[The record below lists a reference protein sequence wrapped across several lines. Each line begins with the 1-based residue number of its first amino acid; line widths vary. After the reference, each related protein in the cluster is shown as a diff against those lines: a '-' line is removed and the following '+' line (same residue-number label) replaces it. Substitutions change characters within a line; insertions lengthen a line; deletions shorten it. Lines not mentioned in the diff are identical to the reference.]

1 MSKIRLTKF
10 AKVLLSLCL
19 MATTIYNTPIVISAT
34 EDEKIAETTPVDNL
48 KTDEVLSEGGDTTE
62 AETEG
67 DEVPIEMN
75 TEGDQGGNAGSIT
88 TPTSVPT
95 PEPTPITTP
104 EETLIPTP
112 VAIPTPIEMNTE
124 GDQGGNAGS
133 ITTPTSVPTPEPTPI
148 TTPEETLIPTP
159 VAIPT
164 PTADVTESG
173 QGDNNGNPQGDMLS
187 NPLPSESTVSIVLP
201 TQTTVATNN
210 PESTYVADEFK
221 VTSEVIYSEANDKAT
236 LILSLDTKNLSYSL
250 DIIAYDRETLT
261 VNSDEFK
268 VTSEVIYSE
277 ANDKATLILSLDTK
291 NLSYSLDIIAYDR
304 ETLTVNSDKTNIN
317 ANGNINALALDATS
331 NGEYEIS
338 YAVSDID
345 TLETID
351 GIEAAK
357 LLDSSTITL
366 SVDNIKSNESTP
378 TIEPEVIA
386 SEQPELMIPLTPK
399 PLLMNNNV
407 ETKEYPEYVSANQL
421 GPENFHNHEPN
432 VHPSNSRD
440 NCQTNHAYISNEAAR
455 NQNKHYVHISDG
467 KSGEITYV
475 RCDKYGETI
484 DPGVTYFLVSY
495 YNGDKKISEEPVAGG
510 ANPQNYP
517 VDLGTGYWTRNSKE
531 GTRVDD
537 LSNEVITASTDYYWH
552 PEEVKSFTIT
562 TEVVN
567 GTISKP
573 EEVKGGDVTVTY
585 SPKSESYVLDKIVV
599 DGSEIKIDNTNTSS
613 YTFTDVKENHTISV
627 SYRPLNKYTVTYT
640 DGYEGRN
647 YFETYTEEL
656 LEGSSIPTNYPE
668 HSRENYEI
676 VGWKTQDGS
685 DVPSVISE
693 DITLVAQWE
702 STKEKVD
709 VTNYP
714 EHSRENY
721 EIVGWKTQD
730 GSDVPSV
737 ISEDITLVAQWE
749 STKEK
754 VDVFVYTLITGN
766 VPDNLIINN
775 HDYYTIGRT
784 KLPLDK
790 ATQNDID
797 KNIIKNVSLDN
808 LSIERYEPNKSIP
821 LDKIKWVSLHAANG
835 ADDYQPGGYAW
846 HLDGT
851 MSYEDLE
858 HVTIPIY
865 FHLNYDFDNNGSD
878 DIDQFTFIKASTF
891 PSYPNND
898 KLVRNGYTFG
908 GWYLDEQ
915 FITPYV
921 PGEYSSPE
929 ANEYNVYAKWIP
941 NNLTITVNY
950 VMDNEG
956 RTPIAKAETIRTQ
969 FNKGYDVTEY
979 KRDAI
984 KFEGYNY
991 VLDSIDGALT
1001 GTVTEDVVVTFVY
1014 SLDEINLHLL
1024 RLLLSQVIQITTN

>member
-19 MATTIYNTPIVISAT
+19 MATTIYKTPIVISAT

-67 DEVPIEMN
+67 DEV
-75 TEGDQGGNAGSIT
+75 
-88 TPTSVPT
+88 
-95 PEPTPITTP
+95 
-104 EETLIPTP
+104 
-112 VAIPTPIEMNTE
+112 PIEMNTE

-210 PESTYVADEFK
+210 PESTYVA
-221 VTSEVIYSEANDKAT
+221 
-236 LILSLDTKNLSYSL
+236 
-250 DIIAYDRETLT
+250 
-261 VNSDEFK
+261 DEFK

-709 VTNYP
+709 V
-714 EHSRENY
+714 
-721 EIVGWKTQD
+721 
-730 GSDVPSV
+730 
-737 ISEDITLVAQWE
+737 
-749 STKEK
+749 
-754 VDVFVYTLITGN
+754 FVYTLITGN

-956 RTPIAKAETIRTQ
+956 ITPIAKAETIRTQ

-979 KRDAI
+979 ERDAI

-991 VLDSIDGALT
+991 VLDSI
-1001 GTVTEDVVVTFVY
+1001 
-1014 SLDEINLHLL
+1014 EIGRAH
-1024 RLLLSQVIQITTN
+1024 V